1 MFNKND
7 FYEKKIN
14 KKTYVIKRLVGVNLF
29 RGQVDK
35 SVCLE
40 LICLKYGQPNRKV
53 AWASDSTG

>member
-1 MFNKND
+1 MSLGLR
-7 FYEKKIN
+7 
-14 KKTYVIKRLVGVNLF
+14 RLVGVNLF

-53 AWASDSTG
+53 AWTSDSMG